1 MTESEHSFDTKVLIA
16 VLSLLSVV
24 AVVLVVANILVPIL
38 NGRRYDFSDDNL
50 AKECL
55 EMKDDLSAESCIEE
69 KVYSYYD
76 EGDCENALKV
86 YDDIPDSWFE
96 EDYMGYIYD
105 DAYSISLSCEDESS
119 QAYWENKN
127 NKFSNQTEARN

>member
-1 MTESEHSFDTKVLIA
+1 MAEGKYSFDTKVLVT

-24 AVVLVVANILVPIL
+24 AVVLIVANILVPVL
-38 NGRRYDFSDDNL
+38 NGRKYDFSDNNL

-55 EMKDDLSAESCIEE
+55 EMEDDSLAESCIEE

-86 YDDIPDSWFE
+86 YDDIPDGWFE
-96 EDYMGYIYD
+96 EDSMGYFYD
-105 DAYSISLSCEDESS
+105 DAYSISLSCEDESL

-127 NKFSNQTEARN
+127 NTFSNQAEARN